1 MRAETLFRAIGEVDE
16 AMLQDA
22 VTAAA
27 RPVKRRAPVRF
38 GAGLATAA
46 CAVLLAAAVLSAGMP
61 MDGLA
66 GGGTQQA
73 KDILQ
78 SSGAAAVQEGAA
90 GAGDGAAP
98 ENGGLPGFSLEEAG
112 GAGLGME
119 AVTVRSESE
128 LLPTAWP
135 VDGEEMPV
143 SLTVYENARPA
154 DFTGAREYT
163 QEELCTLA
171 RQTAAALGFEV
182 ESVEVSP
189 TEEQRQATLERFE
202 AAGLL
207 PSEEDTPEAAA
218 EKQAQLDY
226 NLAPASAEAVCTNG
240 AVITASRGGGVRIEL
255 AGGFNAAL
263 DGGDVQAYAAA
274 VQRLA
279 DEYGTV
285 LGMQAPQAAVRA
297 DYAFDGALRL
307 THAVWDSAAP
317 LAQQLVLA
325 SCGQLSFSA
334 GERGTIF
341 YEQPQL
347 GRALGEYPLISQS
360 DAQALLLQGRCLT
373 SVPYA
378 VQSAADIAAV
388 QLCYREGSEVYA
400 PWYRFWVK
408 LPEEAQQNC
417 AEGCTVYGAYYVPA
431 VSGDFAAGMPAA
443 QWSCSAP
450 AAQDSP

>member
-1 MRAETLFRAIGEVDE
+1 MFRAIGEVDE

-66 GGGTQQA
+66 SGGTQQA

-78 SSGAAAVQEGAA
+78 SSGAAAVQEEAA
-90 GAGDGAAP
+90 GAGGGAAP

-119 AVTVRSESE
+119 AVMVREESE
-128 LLPTAWP
+128 LVPTAWP
-135 VDGEEMPV
+135 VSSGETPA
-143 SLTVYENARPA
+143 SLPVYENARPA
-154 DFTGAREYT
+154 DATGARAYT
-163 QEELCTLA
+163 QEELSALA
-171 RQTAAALGFEV
+171 QQTAAALGFEV
-182 ESVEVSP
+182 ERVELSP
-189 TEEQRQATLERFE
+189 TEAQRQATMERFE

-207 PSEEDTPEAAA
+207 PSEEDAPEAAA

-226 NLAPASAEAVCTNG
+226 NLAPDSAAAVCTNG
-240 AVITASRGGGVRIEL
+240 AVVTASRTGTVRVEL
-255 AGGFNAAL
+255 AEGFDAAPYTQ
-263 DGGDVQAYAAA
+263 DAQAYAAA

-279 DEYGTV
+279 DEYGAAF
-285 LGMQAPQAAVRA
+285 GMQAPQAAVQA
-297 DYAFDGALRL
+297 DYTVEGNVHL
-307 THAVWDSAAP
+307 TNFVWDAAASP
-317 LAQQLVLA
+317 AQQLLFA
-325 SCGQLSFSA
+325 SCGRLSFSA
-334 GERGTIF
+334 GESGAIL
-341 YEQPQL
+341 YEQPQP
-347 GRALGEYPLISQS
+347 GRALGEYALISES
-360 DAQALLLQGRCLT
+360 EARAMLLQGQCLT

-378 VQSAADIAAV
+378 VESEADIAAV
-388 QLCYREGSEVYA
+388 ELCYREGSEVYA

-417 AEGCTVYGAYYVPA
+417 APGCTVYGAYYVPA
-431 VSGDFAAGMPAA
+431 VRGEYIAG
-443 QWSCSAP
+443 AP
-450 AAQDSP
+450 AA